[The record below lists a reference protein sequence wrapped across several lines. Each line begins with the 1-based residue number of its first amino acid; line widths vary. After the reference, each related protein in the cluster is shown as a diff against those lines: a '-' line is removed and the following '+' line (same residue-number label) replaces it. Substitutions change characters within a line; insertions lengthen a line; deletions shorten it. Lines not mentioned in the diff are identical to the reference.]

1 MTILLENQCRDMNG
15 HLVQGVCADGRE
27 AASWVDRL
35 NEEAGEERFGF
46 CIDTGACSLCGQ
58 DMQEFALSLGKR
70 TKAVIL
76 RECDG
81 HTECSRL
88 PFTCAAGGQA
98 LTDWLG
104 LIRGLRETGFDG
116 RLILDFSDTAGAFS
130 PILRPGLV
138 KLARSYMY
146 HVGQYLPDWHP
157 WESYQNF
164 FAGDARTNGC
174 REIFAIE
181 LPWLVTCFGAIKTL
195 SAVGRK
201 NTSLQVK
208 YRDTYQ
214 VQICHENGAMG
225 MLAVDVVSRRPV
237 RKFEVYSEDLYLTW
251 DGTPDSIQE
260 YDIQKKSGRPVEMKS
275 GEHREGYAAFITE
288 DAYRKEIDAF
298 LSAVHNRQKD
308 FRWDFERDQA
318 ILHVI
323 DEIEGQNEKAKT
335 E

>member
-1 MTILLENQCRDMNG
+1 MKAFVIGLGSMGCRRVRLLKELAGIRIIGMDKNKER
-15 HLVQGVCADGRE
+15 REE
-27 AASWVDRL
+27 AARKLEIEVCTDMEEVGEGVL
-35 NEEAGEERFGF
+35 NDDCAFI
-46 CIDTGACSLCGQ
+46 CTSP
-58 DMQEFALSLGKR
+58 LSHEK
-70 TKAVIL
+70 VIRGCL
-76 RECDG
+76 QKNLNVF
-81 HTECSRL
+81 TEIN
-88 PFTCAAGGQA
+88 
-98 LTDWLG
+98 LTDG
-104 LIRGLRETGFDG
+104 GYAENIR
-116 RLILDFSDTAGAFS
+116 
-130 PILRPGLV
+130 
-138 KLARSYMY
+138 LARERKRVLFLSSTFLYRPETEYIIGRVRQSRRPVSYMY

-275 GEHREGYAAFITE
+275 GEHREGSAAFITE